1 MGRITRSVKPQIRTL
16 GIDDSRFRFIDEKAY
31 LVAVQMR
38 GHDVVE
44 STMTDM
50 VDVDGWDA
58 TDAIIRLVLKAPA
71 FRNWDYVTVE
81 GRRPEGLEGKAFASR
96 GLHAVLIDGST
107 VAGFNVVDV
116 QRVYEATRVPV
127 LAVTTKNPDLGR
139 IHRALEHNFEDWPE
153 RFKVFERN
161 RITSLRVG
169 RFTLHGCVVGV
180 HPREASEIL
189 EAVTKPGHRVPEP
202 LRVADSFASSMPT
215 DSPPEIADAEIA
227 PQPAAIDGT
236 PITQWD
242 ARVVL
247 VSAYKAKRRERLA
260 AMQAP
265 PPAPAATAP
274 AAARAGSPSAAAAP
288 AGGDDRAA
296 KVAAAKAAAAAKLA
310 AAGKAPPAAAAPA
323 EASSTPAAAPAA
335 AAKPAPAADDD
346 RAAKVA
352 AAKAAAAAR
361 LAAAGKAAPPAAP
374 AAPGAPPARPAA
386 PPKPATPSRAPEPR
400 VDWDKAIAAATWRPA
415 ARIAAQAREVGPI
428 GRFDADVPLKKKV
441 SGTTNAEYT
450 RGARGGRT
458 DKE

>member
-1 MGRITRSVKPQIRTL
+1 MSRISRTVKPKIRTL

-44 STMTDM
+44 ATLTDM

-58 TDAIIRLVLKAPA
+58 TDAVIRLVLQAPA
-71 FRNWDYVTVE
+71 FRKWDYVGGE
-81 GRRPEGLEGKAFASR
+81 GRRPEVLEEEAFASR

-107 VAGFNVVDV
+107 VAGFNIIDV
-116 QRVYEATRVPV
+116 QRVFEATRVPV

-139 IHRALEHNFEDWPE
+139 IHRALEHNFDDWPE

-180 HPREASEIL
+180 HPKEASEIL

-202 LRVADSFASSMPT
+202 IRVADSFASSMPT

-242 ARVVL
+242 ARVIL

-260 AMQAP
+260 SLQ
-265 PPAPAATAP
+265 
-274 AAARAGSPSAAAAP
+274 
-288 AGGDDRAA
+288 
-296 KVAAAKAAAAAKLA
+296 
-310 AAGKAPPAAAAPA
+310 
-323 EASSTPAAAPAA
+323 AAPAA
-335 AAKPAPAADDD
+335 AAARPAPAARGDD
-346 RAAKVA
+346 RSAKIA

-361 LAAAGKAAPPAAP
+361 LAQAKAAGPKPVATSTPAAASVAP
-374 AAPGAPPARPAA
+374 AKPGAAGDDRAAKIAAARAAAAAKIAGARKAAPGAARPAA
-386 PPKPATPSRAPEPR
+386 KASPEPR

-415 ARIAAQAREVGPI
+415 AKARAQRLELGPV
-428 GRFDADVPLKKKV
+428 GRFDADIPLKKKV

-450 RGARGGRT
+450 RGSRRRGT
-458 DKE
+458 ESD

>member
-1 MGRITRSVKPQIRTL
+1 MARVSRSVKPQIRTL

-44 STMTDM
+44 ATLTDM

-58 TDAIIRLVLKAPA
+58 TDAVIRLVLQAPA
-71 FRNWDYVTVE
+71 FRKWDYVSVE
-81 GRRPEGLEGKAFASR
+81 GRRPEPLEEKAFASR

-107 VAGFNVVDV
+107 VAGFNVIDV
-116 QRVYEATRVPV
+116 NRVFEATRVPV

-169 RFTLHGCVVGV
+169 RFTLHGSVVGV
-180 HPREASEIL
+180 HPQEASQIL

-242 ARVVL
+242 ARVIL

-260 AMQAP
+260 AVAAAP
-265 PPAPAATAP
+265 VAPAPGPAGP
-274 AAARAGSPSAAAAP
+274 AAPAAP

-310 AAGKAPPAAAAPA
+310 AAGKAPPPA
-323 EASSTPAAAPAA
+323 QASSTPAAAPAA
-335 AAKPAPAADDD
+335 ATAPAGGDDK
-346 RAAKVA
+346 AAKVA
-352 AAKAAAAAR
+352 AAKAAAAAK
-361 LAAAGKAAPPAAP
+361 LAAAGKAPPAAP
-374 AAPGAPPARPAA
+374 AKPAAPAAAAARPAA
-386 PPKPATPSRAPEPR
+386 PARAPEPR
-400 VDWDKAIAAATWRPA
+400 IDWDKAIAAATWRPA
-415 ARIAAQAREVGPI
+415 AKVAAQRREVGPI
-428 GRFDADVPLKKKV
+428 GRFDTDVPLKRKV

-450 RGARGGRT
+450 RGARHARE
-458 DKE
+458 DAD